1 MKKPE
6 WDSLRRDIGGKF
18 IGDPRTFLYFV
29 PLAWFL
35 SMVSSDI
42 GGDRGIFAATMMANA
57 IAFAGCYGLLLVF
70 RATIFRERHRR
81 TIALSV
87 AIGAGMAVGAV
98 KVVLTALVTGALT
111 GEWGGV
117 DPLAVRIVAGAITGA
132 WFFPVAAIIMSL
144 QDRYRTARELVV
156 AERLRVSETSGAWHS
171 HDEVP
176 SRLAAVLDDARQAIS
191 EHRDHPAALAASLT
205 ELLDGKIRP
214 LSRDLLSGQG
224 RKTRDYSAGELLRIV
239 VSRHKYWPT
248 LTTLALVLSSGPL
261 IVSTVGW
268 AEGIGRLGILGAV
281 AWLVLTA
288 LGRVPSGRASQGAV
302 VFVGAVIAN
311 AGINELLAQ
320 SMFGNFGNFSIPFA
334 IFLNSALFGALA
346 LLLGAVRVTRSE
358 LDALLGELAAILG
371 KDYFERQIERE
382 LVRAR
387 HRELA
392 HVIHGRLQNQILGV
406 VLALSK
412 NPETST
418 TEDLM
423 REIELLDA
431 AITAR
436 DPLGRLPSDG
446 DLSQELA
453 ALVARWAGIIDV
465 TVTTHGWATA
475 PAQDVP
481 VLVGVAEEGITNAVR
496 HGLASSVTIS
506 VGKEKDHW
514 RLSVSDDGVGPRG
527 GLPGIGTLTL
537 NKVAGN
543 SWALS
548 ANPHGAGSILTA
560 DVPSREKQ

>member
-1 MKKPE
+1 MKKPD
-6 WDSLRRDIGGKF
+6 WDSLRRDIGGQF

-42 GGDRGIFAATMMANA
+42 EGDPWIFAAKMVANA
-57 IAFAGCYGLLLVF
+57 IAFAGCYGLLLLF
-70 RATIFRERHRR
+70 RVTIFRERLRL
-81 TIALSV
+81 TISLSV
-87 AIGAGMAVGAV
+87 VIGAGMAVGAL
-98 KVVLTALVTGALT
+98 KVVLTALVSGTLT
-111 GEWGGV
+111 GDWGGV
-117 DPLAVRIVAGAITGA
+117 DPLAIRIVAGAITGA

-144 QDRYRTARELVV
+144 QDRYRTAREVVV
-156 AERLRVSETSGAWHS
+156 AERLRVTEASGGWHP
-171 HDEVP
+171 HDDAP
-176 SRLAAVLDDARQAIS
+176 TRLASVLDDARKAIS

-205 ELLDGKIRP
+205 ELLDDKIRP
-214 LSRDLLSGQG
+214 LSRELLAGRG
-224 RKTRDYSAGELLRIV
+224 RKTRDSSAWELLRIV

-248 LTTLALVLSSGPL
+248 LTTLALVLSAGPL

-288 LGRVPSGRASQGAV
+288 LGRVPSGRASLGTV
-302 VFVGAVIAN
+302 VFVGAVLAN

-320 SMFGNFGNFSIPFA
+320 SVFGNFGNFSIPFA
-334 IFLNSALFGALA
+334 IFLSSTLFGALA

-358 LDALLGELAAILG
+358 LDTLLGELTTILG
-371 KDYFERQIERE
+371 KDYLEGQIERE
-382 LVRAR
+382 LVKAR

-412 NPETST
+412 NPAAST

-436 DPLGRLPSDG
+436 DPLGRLPSNG
-446 DLSQELA
+446 NLSQELE

-465 TVTTHGWATA
+465 TVTTHGAETA
-475 PAQDVP
+475 PARDVP

-506 VGKEKDHW
+506 VSKEEDHW
-514 RLSVSDDGVGPRG
+514 RLSVSDNGVGPRD

-543 SWALS
+543 SWSLS
-548 ANPHGAGSILTA
+548 ANRSGVGSILMA
-560 DVPSREKQ
+560 DIPSTEKH

>member
-1 MKKPE
+1 MKKPD
-6 WDSLRRDIGGKF
+6 WDSLRRDIGGQF
-18 IGDPRTFLYFV
+18 IGDPRIFLYFV

-35 SMVSSDI
+35 SMVSSDL
-42 GGDRGIFAATMMANA
+42 GSDPWIFAAKMAANA
-57 IAFAGCYGLLLVF
+57 IAFASCYGLLLVF

-81 TIALSV
+81 TIALTAV
-87 AIGAGMAVGAV
+87 IGAGLAVGAV
-98 KVVLTALVTGALT
+98 KVVLTALVTGTLT
-111 GEWGGV
+111 GDWGGV
-117 DPLAVRIVAGAITGA
+117 DPLAIRIVAGALTGA

-144 QDRYRTARELVV
+144 QDRYRTAREVVV
-156 AERLRVSETSGAWHS
+156 AERLRVTEASGGWHP
-171 HDEVP
+171 HDDAP
-176 SRLAAVLDDARQAIS
+176 TRLASVLDDARKAIS

-205 ELLDGKIRP
+205 ELLDDKIRP
-214 LSRDLLSGQG
+214 LSRELLAGRG
-224 RKTRDYSAGELLRIV
+224 RKTRDSSAWELLRIV

-261 IVSTVGW
+261 IVATVGW
-268 AEGIGRLGILGAV
+268 VEGIGRLGILGAV

-288 LGRVPSGRASQGAV
+288 LGRVPSGRASLGTV
-302 VFVGAVIAN
+302 VFVGAVLAN

-320 SMFGNFGNFSIPFA
+320 SVFGNFGNFSIPFA

-358 LDALLGELAAILG
+358 LDTLLGELTTILG
-371 KDYFERQIERE
+371 KDYLEGQIERE
-382 LVRAR
+382 LVKAR

-406 VLALSK
+406 VLALEK
-412 NPETST
+412 NPGPST

-446 DLSQELA
+446 DLPQELA
-453 ALVARWAGIIDV
+453 ALVARWVGIIDV
-465 TVTTHGWATA
+465 TVTTHGAETA
-475 PAQDVP
+475 PARDVP

-506 VGKEKDHW
+506 VSREEDHW
-514 RLSVSDDGVGPRG
+514 RLSVSDNGVGPRD

-543 SWALS
+543 SWSLS
-548 ANPHGAGSILTA
+548 ANRSGVGSILSA
-560 DVPSREKQ
+560 DIPAGND